1 MRKHCIAIGGGGWM
15 MGEHP
20 SPLDQYICLCLVR
33 RIQTFVFYRQP
44 RETLMKLLNVFT
56 MRSLVKT

>member
-15 MGEHP
+15 MGENP
-20 SPLDQYICLCLVR
+20 SPLDQYCLVR

-44 RETLMKLLNVFT
+44 RETPMK
-56 MRSLVKT
+56 